1 MIPGVSSCLD
11 SSGLIITAE
20 ADESLRNLKYFGLAK
35 KEMHPEDAF
44 LIEAMERIATSGSP
58 ISLPLT
64 MSANSLRL
72 YDGPDKLSRCLRHW
86 LQRRLALMLHHL

>member
-11 SSGLIITAE
+11 SSGLIIIAE

-44 LIEAMERIATSGSP
+44 
-58 ISLPLT
+58 
-64 MSANSLRL
+64 
-72 YDGPDKLSRCLRHW
+72 
-86 LQRRLALMLHHL
+86 